1 MNNLLDIISKLP
13 DELAR
18 QILEYIPKIY
28 LALLNKFFYNKYSYY
43 IVNSITNYDSF
54 IRHIIQND
62 YSYIFEK
69 HVFINNYYWLNK
81 EKYYY
86 NNKIYANYGYF
97 IMVFCIE
104 NNADKCKNLLT
115 LYWAKKG
122 LCQNRHKKNICKH
135 IRWKK

>member
-28 LALLNKFFYNKYSYY
+28 LALLNKFFYNKYRYWV
-43 IVNSITNYDSF
+43 VNNITNYDSF
-54 IRHIIQND
+54 IKHIIRHD
-62 YSYIFEK
+62 YSYIFET
-69 HVFINNYYWLNK
+69 HLFVNNEYWLIK
-81 EKYYY
+81 TKYFY
-86 NNKIYANYGYF
+86 NNKFYNNYAYF
-97 IMVFCIE
+97 ILGYCID
-104 NNADKCKNLLT
+104 NNAYKCMNLLT
-115 LYWAKKG
+115 SFWEKKG